1 MEDWINQIKEG
12 NRRALSKAIT
22 VVESSREEDHRT
34 AVQLLKGIQEIRRPA
49 LKIGITGSPGVGKSS
64 FINTFISLME
74 AGYRVAILTI
84 DPSSEETGG
93 SILGDKVR
101 MNRLTGR
108 DNIFIRPSPSKGVLG
123 GIGSHTWKSVHLCE
137 AARYDLIVIET
148 VGVGQSEIEIQ
159 YLSDEV
165 WWLTMPGAGD
175 EIQGMKKGIMEIA
188 DRIIVTKTDLDPQKA
203 KLARIEIQRAIHTS
217 ISSGR
222 EPAFYEV
229 SALHPDSMTPLFQ
242 DFQNI
247 KPRPLPDRHERYWF
261 EKQWQEIL
269 LEETDRAKSIRQ
281 WKEEMW
287 NQIITR
293 KTDQWDL
300 LERWKHKIRELWK
313 KEP

>member
-22 VVESSREEDHRT
+22 VVESSRDDDRLT
-34 AVQLLKGIQEIRRPA
+34 ATQLLKGIQSIRHPGLR
-49 LKIGITGSPGVGKSS
+49 IGITGSPGVGKSS
-64 FINTFISLME
+64 FINTFISRMDP
-74 AGYRVAILTI
+74 GSRVAILTI

-93 SILGDKVR
+93 SILGDKIR
-101 MNRLTGR
+101 MTRLTDR

-123 GIGSHTWKSVHLCE
+123 GIGSHTWKSVQLCE

-203 KLARIEIQRAIHTS
+203 KLARIEIQRALHTS
-217 ISSGR
+217 LSPGR

-229 SALHPDSMTPLFQ
+229 SALRPESMEALLN
-242 DFQNI
+242 DFQKI
-247 KPRPLPDRHERYWF
+247 KPPLRQDRHERYWF

-269 LEETDRAKSIRQ
+269 LEESARATPLQK
-281 WKEEMW
+281 WKQEGW
-287 NQIITR
+287 NQIR
-293 KTDQWDL
+293 SGKSDQWDL
-300 LERWKHKIRELWK
+300 LEQWKNKIREIWK
-313 KEP
+313 KQP